1 MRIIS
6 YTQHFFNFFVQKIRS
21 VNTDRIL
28 IQLSAYTADYRT
40 GDECQKC
47 AGAVD
52 IFAQGVEPFADWLA
66 CAEVDAVKHRLF
78 ARYPEEAS
86 YLEDILT
93 MASYIEKQYYPV
105 NAKYAL
111 SRAGIMNTFSRAKDP
126 DGMTETY
133 RLEVDQLMELSTE
146 LGRRLTLLG

>member
-78 ARYPEEAS
+78 ARHPEEHDS
-86 YLEDILT
+86 
-93 MASYIEKQYYPV
+93 SKQCAEGADV
-105 NAKYAL
+105 NRHNIHPLRDYRLYAQCNGKTDDMDYGCCGYAL
-111 SRAGIMNTFSRAKDP
+111 
-126 DGMTETY
+126 
-133 RLEVDQLMELSTE
+133 ELK
-146 LGRRLTLLG
+146 LFPQQP